1 MGWRINKNASCAL
14 SHCAAFIFGMG
25 FLATNAIAA
34 TPVPDANRKAYDL
47 TIRCF
52 VAGAVANSD
61 KRFNLGG
68 ANKAALDAGGK
79 RAFDAVYIMGGKLG
93 LSKQHISDDF
103 DAYGRVYQRAFLKDD
118 ASFLRTRSDCIKLG
132 LM

>member
-1 MGWRINKNASCAL
+1 MGWCININASCAL
-14 SHCAAFIFGMG
+14 ACCAVIIGIG
-25 FLATNAIAA
+25 CIATTAIAA
-34 TPVPDANRKAYDL
+34 PSAPDANRKAYDF

-52 VAGAVANSD
+52 VAGAVATSD
-61 KRFNLGG
+61 KRFNPNDT
-68 ANKAALDAGGK
+68 NKVSLDAGGK
-79 RAFDAVYIMGGKLG
+79 RAFDAAYVIGGKLG
-93 LSKQHISDDF
+93 LSKQNISDDF

>member
-1 MGWRINKNASCAL
+1 MGWQFNRNASRAL
-14 SHCAAFIFGMG
+14 AHCAAIIGIGCM
-25 FLATNAIAA
+25 TTTAIAA
-34 TPVPDANRKAYDL
+34 PPAPGANRKAYDL

-61 KRFNLGG
+61 KRFNPGG

-79 RAFDAVYIMGGKLG
+79 RAFDAAYIMGGKLG

-118 ASFLRTRSDCIKLG
+118 ASFLRMRSDCIKLG